1 MEIASFAGV
10 GKSSRYEKI
19 ISIVAVSTTGEWWTE
34 GNSER
39 ERQSFISHTKE
50 MTKFWE
56 WAGLPDLSYLDSPFA
71 INNNLGSPM
80 GAKKSSTEVRWRKG
94 GSDWLRFLLGKLS
107 RFMLK
112 FLVISLP
119 PNTVF
124 GENPRLRAVRDSFTK
139 SFSTHSPNA
148 QQIHTRVS
156 RTPEKTPLRKK
167 VRAEDFK
174 RWMRNGSFILRM
186 S

>member
-1 MEIASFAGV
+1 MRMMNREEQREGETIFYFTHKRNDKILGM
-10 GKSSRYEKI
+10 SRAARP
-19 ISIVAVSTTGEWWTE
+19 S
-34 GNSER
+34 
-39 ERQSFISHTKE
+39 
-50 MTKFWE
+50 
-56 WAGLPDLSYLDSPFA
+56 SYLDSPFA